1 MVRLCFILAEQVAST
16 LLLYTVVTGSEYW
29 KQFPATCGP
38 LIDLFIDVKIFYGT
52 KFPSFYVAPVFTLSY
67 GCVLDRS
74 FELLCLGI
82 KIQKITT
89 VR

>member
-1 MVRLCFILAEQVAST
+1 MKC
-16 LLLYTVVTGSEYW
+16 TGSEYW

-38 LIDLFIDVKIFYGT
+38 LIDLFIDVKIFYST

-74 FELLCLGI
+74 FDPRTWSGHKNTRKSQQYAKRVKTNI
-82 KIQKITT
+82 N
-89 VR
+89 